1 VLASS
6 RDSQPDYALQLYL
19 IEIESLS
26 KQQRFDAA
34 WQRMAEALEQFP
46 EDLNLI
52 YTRAMLAEKRGNL
65 AGLEQDLRFIIE
77 REPDNAMALN
87 ALGYTLADRT
97 TRYAEAHELIA
108 RAYELNP
115 DDPAILDSL
124 GWVNYRMGN
133 LAEAEKLLRQA
144 LERMPDHEVA
154 AHLGEVL
161 WVSGQQDAARKVW
174 RQALSETPDSS
185 VLQETLK
192 RPTGKVQP

>member
-1 VLASS
+1 
-6 RDSQPDYALQLYL
+6 
-19 IEIESLS
+19 IESLT
-26 KQQRFDAA
+26 KQQRLDAA
-34 WQRMAEALEQFP
+34 WQRITAALEQFP

-97 TRYAEAHELIA
+97 TRYDEAHELIT

-133 LAEAEKLLRQA
+133 LPEAEKLLRQA

-161 WVSGQQDAARKVW
+161 WASGQQDAARKVW
-174 RQALSETPDSS
+174 RQALADTPDSS

-192 RPTGKVQP
+192 RLTGKVQP